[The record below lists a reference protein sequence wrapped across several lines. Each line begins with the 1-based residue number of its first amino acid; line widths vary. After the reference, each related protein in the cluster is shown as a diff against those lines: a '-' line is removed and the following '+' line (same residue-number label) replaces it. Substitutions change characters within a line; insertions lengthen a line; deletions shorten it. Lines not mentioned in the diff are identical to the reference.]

1 MMLKA
6 GVAKIDITPP
16 VGSQMAGFEG
26 RAFGALAVHDPLWAR
41 ALVLDD
47 GERRVALVALDICEV
62 SEELVAGVRSAA
74 SSSSGVAADGLL
86 IAATHTHSGP
96 RDTGDEGSED
106 ERSYWSALQSKLAD
120 VVEQAAASLE
130 PARIGTASG
139 WSAVGMN
146 RRQRMRDG
154 GVWLG
159 RNPLGPFDTQIGVV
173 RVDRAD
179 GTPLAG
185 ALNYACHALCLAD
198 HNYLLSADYPGYA
211 VHFLE
216 ELLGGGATGIF
227 LNGACGDVDP
237 REYWEG
243 YGFASSS
250 GFPQAERS
258 GRDLATRAMRV
269 WDDAEMTDDVTL
281 RVGRRQVHLP
291 TDPERAIAA
300 AEEALAR
307 TEKAATEPR
316 RAWSPYV
323 TWQVEPHPERAAR
336 RLQRIRET
344 GDTPVT
350 GEIQAL
356 SAGPVTLVGWPGEVF
371 CELGMAVKARSP
383 FPGTYVVGYAN
394 GSIGYVPTPEE
405 FRLGGYEVDCAIHL
419 DDRAG
424 CVLVEQT
431 LSLLDELHSR
441 VC

>member
-1 MMLKA
+1 MLKA

-16 VGSQMAGFEG
+16 VGVRMAGFEG
-26 RAFGALAVHDPLWAR
+26 RAFSALAVHDPLWAR

-47 GERRVALVALDICEV
+47 GKRRVALVALDICGV
-62 SEELVAGVRSAA
+62 SEEVVATVREAA
-74 SSSSGVAADGLL
+74 SSRWSVSPDGLL
-86 IAATHTHSGP
+86 VAATHTHSGP
-96 RDTGDEGSED
+96 RETGEEGSDE
-106 ERSYWSALQSKLAD
+106 ERSYWSSLPSRLAD
-120 VVEQAAASLE
+120 VVGEAVAGLE
-130 PARIGTASG
+130 PARIGTSSG

-146 RRQRMRDG
+146 RRQRIHGG

-159 RNPLGPFDTQIGVV
+159 RNPLGPFDTEIGVV

-185 ALNYACHALCLAD
+185 VLNYACHALCLAD

-216 ELLGGGATGIF
+216 ERLGGGATGIF
-227 LNGACGDVDP
+227 FNGACGDIDP

-258 GRDLATRAMRV
+258 GRDLAMRAMRV
-269 WDDAEMTDDVTL
+269 WDSTEMTDDVTL
-281 RVGRRQVHLP
+281 HVGRRQVHLP
-291 TDPERAIAA
+291 TNPERAIAA
-300 AEEALAR
+300 AEEALAM
-307 TEKAATEPR
+307 TEKAAAGPR

-323 TWQVEPHPERAAR
+323 TWQVKPHPERAAR
-336 RLQRIRET
+336 RLQRIREA
-344 GDTPVT
+344 GDAPVT
-350 GEIQAL
+350 GEIQAIN
-356 SAGPVTLVGWPGEVF
+356 AGPVSLVGWPGEVF
-371 CELGMAVKARSP
+371 CELGMTVKAKSP
-383 FPGTYVVGYAN
+383 FPATYVIGYAN

-405 FRLGGYEVDCAIHL
+405 FPLGGYEVDCAIHL